1 MPRPGVTDIYRRQA
15 RAEGFVS
22 RAVYKL
28 KAIDEKYRLF
38 RRGQRVLD
46 LGCTPGS
53 WLQYIAGRVGPE
65 GLVLGVDLEVP
76 RVSLVHPLYFIPGD
90 ILSLDFGAIRAQ
102 SPYFDVVVSDLAPKT
117 SGIKGVD
124 QQRSLELAQ
133 RAWEAAQEFLAP
145 GGHFLVKIF
154 EGPDTGGLVSQLKL
168 AFRQCHRIKPA
179 GSRPA
184 SKEYYLLGL
193 SKRTDSNQE
202 EKSSDT
208 AASPTQLRF

>member
-1 MPRPGVTDIYRRQA
+1 MPRPGETDAYRRQA

-53 WLQYIAGRVGPE
+53 WLQYIAACVGPE
-65 GLVLGVDLEVP
+65 GLVLGVDIEAP
-76 RVSLVHPLYFIPGD
+76 QVSLTHPLYFMPGD
-90 ILSLDFGAIRAQ
+90 VLSLDFEAIRAQ
-102 SPYFDVVVSDLAPKT
+102 SPYFEVIVSDLAPRT

-124 QQRSLELAQ
+124 QQRSLELAE

-154 EGPDTGGLVSQLKL
+154 EGPDTGRLAAQLKK
-168 AFRQCHRIKPA
+168 AFRQCHRLKPA

-184 SKEYYLLGL
+184 SKEYYLLGFG
-193 SKRTDSNQE
+193 KRPREPNS
-202 EKSSDT
+202 
-208 AASPTQLRF
+208 

>member
-1 MPRPGVTDIYRRQA
+1 MPRPGVTDAYRRQA
-15 RAEGFVS
+15 QAEGFVS

-28 KAIDEKYRLF
+28 KAVDEKYRLF
-38 RRGQRVLD
+38 QRGQRVLD

-53 WLQYIAGRVGPE
+53 WLQYIAKRVGPE
-65 GLVLGVDLEVP
+65 GLVVGVDLTAP
-76 RVSLVHPLYFIPGD
+76 QISLVHPLYFIPGD
-90 ILSLDFGAIRAQ
+90 VLSLDFAAIRAQ
-102 SPYFDVVVSDLAPKT
+102 SPYFDVIVSDLAPRT

-133 RAWEAAQEFLAP
+133 QAFETARAFLAP

-154 EGPDTGGLVSQLKL
+154 EGPDTGVLVAQLKK
-168 AFRQCHRIKPA
+168 AFKQCHRIKPA

-193 SKRTDSNQE
+193 GKRTE
-202 EKSSDT
+202 ATPEVT
-208 AASPTQLRF
+208 I

>member
-1 MPRPGVTDIYRRQA
+1 MPRPGETDAYRRQA

-28 KAIDEKYRLF
+28 KAIDQKYRLF

-53 WLQYIAGRVGPE
+53 WLQYIGSRVGPE
-65 GLVLGVDLEVP
+65 GLVLGLDLEAP
-76 RVSLVHPLYFIPGD
+76 RVSLVHPLYFIPGNV
-90 ILSLDFGAIRAQ
+90 LSLDFSAIRSQ

-117 SGIKGVD
+117 SGVKGVD

-133 RAWEAAQEFLAP
+133 QAWETAREFLAP
-145 GGHFLVKIF
+145 GGHFLAKIF
-154 EGPDTGGLVSQLKL
+154 EGPDTGTLVAQLKR
-168 AFRQCHRIKPA
+168 AFQQCHRIKPA

-193 SKRTDSNQE
+193 HKRTGPNQE
-202 EKSSDT
+202 EKRSQAAVSS
-208 AASPTQLRF
+208 A

>member
-1 MPRPGVTDIYRRQA
+1 MPRPGETDAYRRQA

-28 KAIDEKYRLF
+28 KAIDQKYRLF

-53 WLQYIAGRVGPE
+53 WMQYIGARVGPG
-65 GLVLGVDLEVP
+65 GLVLGVDLEAP
-76 RVSLVHPLYFIPGD
+76 RVSLVHPLYFLPGNV
-90 ILSLDFGAIRAQ
+90 LSLDFGAIRTK

-117 SGIKGVD
+117 SGVKGVD

-133 RAWEAAQEFLAP
+133 RAWETAQEFLAP

-154 EGPDTGGLVSQLKL
+154 EGPDTGELATQLKQ

-184 SKEYYLLGL
+184 SKEFYLLGL
-193 SKRTDSNQE
+193 HKRTDINHE
-202 EKSSDT
+202 EKRSK
-208 AASPTQLRF
+208 AAAIST

>member
-1 MPRPGVTDIYRRQA
+1 MPRPGEPDAYRRQA

-28 KAIDEKYRLF
+28 KAIDDKYRLF

-53 WLQYIAGRVGPE
+53 WLQYIAKRVGPE
-65 GLVLGVDLEVP
+65 GLVLGVDLEAP
-76 RVSLVHPLYFIPGD
+76 QVSLTHPLYFLAGD
-90 ILSLDFGAIRAQ
+90 VLSLDFEAIRSQ
-102 SPYFDVVVSDLAPKT
+102 SPYFDVIVSDLAPRT

-124 QQRSLELAQ
+124 QQRSLELAE

-154 EGPDTGGLVSQLKL
+154 EGPDTVSLAAQLKK
-168 AFRQCHRIKPA
+168 AFRQCHRLKPA

-193 SKRTDSNQE
+193 AQRVKVDKNIT
-202 EKSSDT
+202 T
-208 AASPTQLRF
+208 

>member
-1 MPRPGVTDIYRRQA
+1 MPRPGETDAYRRQA

-28 KAIDEKYRLF
+28 KAIDQKYRLF

-53 WLQYIAGRVGPE
+53 WLQYIGGRVGPE
-65 GLVLGVDLEVP
+65 GLVLGVDLEAP
-76 RVSLVHPLYFIPGD
+76 RVSLVHPLYFLPGNV
-90 ILSLDFGAIRAQ
+90 LSLDFGAIRTQ

-117 SGIKGVD
+117 SGVKGVD

-133 RAWEAAQEFLAP
+133 QAWETAKELLVP

-154 EGPDTGGLVSQLKL
+154 EGPDTDGLVTQLKQ

-193 SKRTDSNQE
+193 HKRTDTNQG
-202 EKSSDT
+202 EKRSK
-208 AASPTQLRF
+208 AAAIST

>member
-1 MPRPGVTDIYRRQA
+1 MPRPGLTDAYRRQA

-28 KAIDEKYRLF
+28 KAIDRKYRLF

-46 LGCTPGS
+46 LGCSPGS
-53 WLQYIAGRVGPE
+53 WLQYIASRLGPE
-65 GLVLGVDLEVP
+65 GLVVGVDMEAPQVP
-76 RVSLVHPLYFIPGD
+76 LLHPLYFIPGD
-90 ILSLDFGAIRAQ
+90 VKSLDFEAIRVQ
-102 SPYFDVVVSDLAPKT
+102 SHYFDVVVSDMAPKT

-124 QQRSLELAQ
+124 QQRSLDLAQ
-133 RAWEAAQEFLAP
+133 RAWEAAQELLAP

-154 EGPDTGGLVSQLKL
+154 AGPDSEAFTATVKK
-168 AFRQCHRIKPA
+168 AFRQCHYLKPA

-193 SKRTDSNQE
+193 GKRTGKPLRVE
-202 EKSSDT
+202 PPSST
-208 AASPTQLRF
+208 PN